1 MMRRLLCLAASIL
14 ALTSCAEPAPP
25 PNALVRITGA
35 VKSADQPQSEGNT
48 TLGVEAG
55 ELASTGLAIVALDST
70 GRTLT
75 TMLAENG
82 TFALEVRPDTSYTL
96 NLLDTVRNN
105 YLASFLYRSGATVEL
120 ALKVGESDIALG
132 DCEVF
137 NGEIW
142 CDNGFFEPQEE
153 TLIEPPSDMYGRV
166 RATLSPT
173 AATSDLVTSLLGG
186 SVVEYDLAPN
196 PLNRFH
202 VALTRHT
209 NEGCNPPLLGVA
221 ERIGNERYLYTD
233 RTYSNETCQA
243 TARFQVM
250 CTKTAA
256 ARCVGFLRLD
266 VVSSG
271 SDCSAYPPT
280 HVAEPV
286 EIEVLENGII
296 SCPLPPTCSGHTD
309 CESGI
314 CNNDVG
320 FCAAAAETQSL
331 RIHVFDVG
339 NGQAV
344 LAVTPSGKSILMDAG
359 RPQSGRMVA
368 AMIRR
373 VVPRIDLL
381 VLSHF
386 DADHAG
392 GAVPLMLGPDGYPG
406 RRGVDDDR
414 LNGVDDEGEIG
425 AAGSDDLLPL
435 QVIDRGLNP
444 MPNGFDDYARILGS
458 RRREAIAGEV
468 FDFGDGATMQVVT
481 ANGRV
486 AGGTGL
492 VVDEENARSVGVVFR
507 YGDFSMSNLGDLPAG
522 GLGTHKMEQLIIPSV
537 LDDLP
542 IDVHFL
548 SHHGSKASSPPELL
562 RSLRPRVAI
571 ISVGDSDRCGA
582 GFNSY
587 GLPAQEVLDAVADS
601 KSIRK
606 IYQTG
611 EGGASFSGN
620 CVPEPNQVYP
630 RNYRGTSVAF
640 AYSVFTID
648 AYESRFRVSGLTF
661 DDSYDA
667 AGCEGDGCSSCPVGY
682 LESPTEDGR
691 CIVDPCIPD
700 PCHSRGACSFESP
713 QQFHCACEPHF
724 GGDRCEQ
731 CEEGYAGTDCEMCA
745 EGFLPDPGAPT
756 ECLDDPCTPS
766 ACQNGRCEMLAGG
779 GFACTCEPR
788 WQGMLCDE
796 CATGYAGAECDNCAA
811 GYIRD
816 PSQPPNAPVNCIP
829 NPCELAPCGEHGNC
843 VALGLDTRRC
853 DCDARWGGSGCD
865 RCAEGYAG
873 SECDQCASGF
883 VPNPADPH
891 ETTADGTC
899 IRDLCTATSCGG
911 RGSCTMASEGIL
923 ACKCDGHFTGLGC
936 ATCEPGYSG
945 PTCEACADG
954 FHLETGLC
962 VPNRNINGGALSTK
976 LVWGEPLLGTELVA
990 RVETQSGSTSE
1001 ARVSGI
1007 SARICWKSGNITPP
1021 IVLSELNCVDASYRG
1036 KSAASSD
1043 DLYGAAVIFP
1053 TFGTFKYIALLSGD
1067 GGQTWTAVDQN
1078 GIISQN
1084 ITPGVAYIYNIGN
1097 GGFETLDGPL
1107 SQWTADLGIDAEAEP
1122 DVVHSGARA
1131 VRLTRISTVNA
1142 DADFTAAPYPV
1153 VAGKSYSVS
1162 IWFHDTD
1169 PSARGNVI
1177 YTFFDASN
1185 AIVGST
1191 SFGGVYTA
1199 DSPQWQNISRLVTA
1213 PANATTMR
1221 VSTRVYSQ
1229 SGGAA
1234 TGGSIVLDDV
1244 AVTLLGP

>member
-1 MMRRLLCLAASIL
+1 MVPRRLLCLAISIL
-14 ALTSCAEPAPP
+14 TLTSCAEPVPP

-35 VKSADQPQSEGNT
+35 FKSADQPQSEGNA

-55 ELASTGLAIVALDST
+55 ELASTGLAIVALDSG

-75 TMLAENG
+75 TMLEENG
-82 TFALEVRPDTSYTL
+82 TFTLEVRPDTSYTL
-96 NLLDTVRNN
+96 NLLDTVRNI
-105 YLASFLYRSGATVEL
+105 YLASFLYRSGSTVEL

-153 TLIEPPSDMYGRV
+153 TVIEPPSDMYGRV

-173 AATSDLVTSLLGG
+173 AATSELVTSLLGG

-233 RTYSNETCQA
+233 RTYSNDTCQA

-256 ARCVGFLRLD
+256 DRCVGFLRLD

-286 EIEVLENGII
+286 EIEVLERGII

-320 FCAAAAETQSL
+320 FCATAAETRSL

-373 VVPRIDLL
+373 VVPRIDVF

-435 QVIDRGLNP
+435 QVLDRGLNP
-444 MPNGFDDYARILGS
+444 MPSGFDDYARILGS
-458 RRREAIAGEV
+458 RRRQAVAGEV

-481 ANGRV
+481 SNGRV

-522 GLGTHKMEQLIIPSV
+522 GLGTHKMEQLVIPSV

-562 RSLRPRVAI
+562 RSLRPRVAV

-601 KSIRK
+601 GSIQK

-620 CVPEPNQVYP
+620 CIPEPNQVYP

-648 AYESRFRVSGLTF
+648 AYESRFRVRGLTF
-661 DDSYDA
+661 DDNYDA
-667 AGCEGDGCSSCPVGY
+667 EGCEGTSCSSCPVGY
-682 LESPTEDGR
+682 LESPTEEGR

-700 PCHSRGACSFESP
+700 PCNSRGVCDFIEP
-713 QQFHCACEPHF
+713 EQFTCACEPHF
-724 GGDRCEQ
+724 GGDRCER
-731 CEEGYAGTDCEMCA
+731 CATGYDGPECDTCA
-745 EGFLPDPGAPT
+745 DGFLPDPAAPT
-756 ECLDDPCTPS
+756 ECLDDPCTPDE
-766 ACQNGRCEMLAGG
+766 CENGRCEMLAGG
-779 GFACTCEPR
+779 GFSCECAPR
-788 WQGMLCDE
+788 WKGALCDE
-796 CATGYAGAECDNCAA
+796 CDTGYAGAECDTCAE
-811 GYIRD
+811 GFIRH
-816 PSQPPNAPVNCIP
+816 PSDSLDAPPNCIP
-829 NPCELAPCGEHGNC
+829 NPCESAPCGEHGTC
-843 VALGLDTRRC
+843 VALGPDTRRC
-853 DCDARWGGSGCD
+853 DCEARWGGAGCD
-865 RCAEGYAG
+865 RCAEAYTGDD
-873 SECDQCASGF
+873 CDQCAMGF
-883 VPNPADPH
+883 VQPAI
-891 ETTADGTC
+891 EVENGTC
-899 IRDLCTATSCGG
+899 IKDLCTAASCGG
-911 RGSCTMASEGIL
+911 RGSCFMAEEDII
-923 ACKCDGHFTGLGC
+923 ACDCDGNFTGPGC
-936 ATCEPGYSG
+936 MACEPGYAG
-945 PTCEACADG
+945 PNCETCAAGYHIEA
-954 FHLETGLC
+954 GLC
-962 VPNRNINGGALSTK
+962 VPNRVIIGGALVTK
-976 LVWGEPLLGTELVA
+976 LVWGEPVLGTDLITS
-990 RVETQSGSTSE
+990 VEVQATSTADS
-1001 ARVSGI
+1001 RISGI
-1007 SARICWKSGNITPP
+1007 STRLCWKAGTISTS
-1021 IVLSELNCVDASYRG
+1021 VALADLTCTDASYRG
-1036 KSAASSD
+1036 KSVGGNGEE
-1043 DLYGAAVIFP
+1043 YRAVVTFP
-1053 TFGTFKYIALLSGD
+1053 FPGLFRFIALLSGD
-1067 GGQTWTAVDQN
+1067 GGQTWMAVDQN
-1078 GIISQN
+1078 GLVGQN
-1084 ITPGVAYIYNIGN
+1084 ISPGIADMHNIGN
-1097 GGFETLDGPL
+1097 GGFETVDGPL
-1107 SQWTADLGIDAEAEP
+1107 AQWTADLGIDVEAEP
-1122 DVVHSGARA
+1122 DFVHSGALA

-1153 VAGKSYSVS
+1153 VAGKSYNISM
-1162 IWFHDTD
+1162 WFYDRDT
-1169 PSARGNVI
+1169 SARGNVI
-1177 YTFFDASN
+1177 YTFYDASN

-1199 DSPQWQNISRLVTA
+1199 DSPSWQNITRQVTA
-1213 PANATTMR
+1213 PANATSVR

-1244 AVTLLGP
+1244 AIVPLGP